1 MSFAHL
7 HVHTQYSFLDGALRI
22 KDLVAAAKDAGMTS
36 VAMTDRGNLYG
47 AIEFQKAA
55 QKAGIKPIF
64 GCEVFVVPDRTDPAE
79 KRYTNLV
86 LLAEN
91 EE

>member
-22 KDLVAAAKDAGMTS
+22 KDLVSAAKDSGMTA
-36 VAMTDRGNLYG
+36 VAMTDRGNMYG
-47 AIEFQKAA
+47 AVEFQKAA

-64 GCEVFVVPDRTDPAE
+64 GCEAYFIPSV
-79 KRYTNLV
+79 KKLLNLPSK
-86 LLAEN
+86 LL
-91 EE
+91 